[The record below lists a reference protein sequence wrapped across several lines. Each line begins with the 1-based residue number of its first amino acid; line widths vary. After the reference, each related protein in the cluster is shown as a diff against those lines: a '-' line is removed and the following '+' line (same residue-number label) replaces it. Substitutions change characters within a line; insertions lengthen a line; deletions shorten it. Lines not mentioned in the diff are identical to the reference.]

1 MASPLIDTLKSAWVR
16 NQGGACTS
24 AAVLAGLGAL
34 GAAGLP
40 DLGSGSVLLGAG
52 VPFGAPALLDYISWP
67 GRLAPLDVRI
77 EALARAHGLRVWSRS
92 GVVLPGRPLHP
103 PAGGVLVVH
112 MAWGQEGPGRYGTW
126 GWHPLRPAT
135 YAMGGHSVVLVE
147 THGPEWLVLDPNL
160 PELQRW
166 PRPGWATAKTLILRA
181 P

>member
-34 GAAGLP
+34 GARGLP
-40 DLGSGSVLLGAG
+40 GIGAATLELGAAYE
-52 VPFGAPALLDYISWP
+52 FGAPALMDYVTLP
-67 GRLAPLDVRI
+67 GRRAPLDVRI
-77 EALARAHGLRVWSRS
+77 ERLAARCALAVRSHSGLVARGRRVRPA
-92 GVVLPGRPLHP
+92 PGEALI
-103 PAGGVLVVH
+103 VNL
-112 MAWGQEGPGRYGTW
+112 AWGQEAPGRYGTW

-135 YAMGGHSVVLVE
+135 YSTGGHSVVLVE